1 MPNRSFEQPRP
12 SSREQKSTT
21 PVEDHRDARRV
32 ISMDGR
38 FPSEPL
44 TIPDPKELPKELL
57 GAYLMG

>member
-12 SSREQKSTT
+12 SSREKKSTS
-21 PVEDHRDARRV
+21 PAKDHRDARHA
-32 ISMDGR
+32 ISLDGR
-38 FPSEPL
+38 FQSEPL

>member
-12 SSREQKSTT
+12 SSREQKRTS
-21 PVEDHRDARRV
+21 PVKDHDEARHAV
-32 ISMDGR
+32 SLDGW

-44 TIPDPKELPKELL
+44 TIPDPKELPKELV